1 MNPYVLKP
9 HLTRK
14 STFMAAD
21 DERVPAEL
29 FAAETTAPNLD
40 GFPYPLPSAKSDYTC
55 FAQGRNE
62 VLWLAGKSGVT
73 RYDKNADRKE
83 DIIMYFSARRHIP
96 SDNVS
101 RILADGD
108 GLWVLTDKG
117 VSHIEMISLTAEE
130 KAEMLLEETNTFVK
144 RRGMVSQRKIK
155 EHRNLESVYPYAAS
169 DNDGTFTA
177 CHEVG
182 ELFRYATFRRELGE
196 NDPKTVD
203 ARRTAT
209 ESCEAC
215 LLLMYIHGREEGF
228 IARSYHLTGEP
239 VPDDGIFYKRCGDT
253 AVCVETTHSVKKGRN
268 GEKIPCTH
276 PVPDRLAKLYRN
288 LGFTED
294 DITYKAD
301 TSSDEVTHQFLQMKL
316 AHDIL
321 GPDDS
326 ELDSIIKDA
335 CRRTMK
341 HIIDG
346 GFEFREHS
354 GESTTWAKWSKDYF
368 RSGTGY
374 VDAPLNAAEL
384 LMYLKVTMY
393 ITGEEGIWKET
404 YDKLVADGYAEL
416 SAKHR
421 DRFYQGAMSCDCMPE
436 EDLMYGDHMLALS
449 TFWML
454 TQLETDENL
463 LKTYRKAFKTWSD
476 TLLREHNPGYDFPYK
491 ISCPDEFIDI
501 EKDVEWFNR
510 FETSRLAASVKL
522 DRHDTPVRVR
532 RGEGDSAEE
541 ISALLPPD
549 ERFIKKYD
557 RNPFERS
564 SQPVERDLVIEGCY
578 NYTFAYWIG
587 RYYGFIAEEEKDA

>member
-1 MNPYVLKP
+1 MKPYVLKP

-21 DERVPAEL
+21 DVRVPQEL
-29 FAAETTAPNLD
+29 RTAKITAPDLD
-40 GFPYPLPSAKSDYTC
+40 GFPYPLPSAKGDYTC
-55 FAQGRNE
+55 SACGNNGVEWF
-62 VLWLAGKSGVT
+62 AGKSGVT
-73 RYDKNADRKE
+73 RYDKNAERKE

-96 SDNVS
+96 SDNVIN
-101 RILADGD
+101 ILPDGD

-117 VSHIEMISLTAEE
+117 VSHIEMLWLTAEE

-144 RRGMVSQRKIK
+144 RRGMVSQRKMQ
-155 EHRNLESVYPYAAS
+155 EHRNLASVYPYASS

-182 ELFRYATFRRELGE
+182 ELFRYATFKRELGE
-196 NDPKTVD
+196 NHPKTLD

-228 IARSYHLTGEP
+228 ISRSYHLTGEP
-239 VPDDGIFYKRCGDT
+239 VPNDGYFYKRCGDT
-253 AVCVETTHSVKKGRN
+253 AVCVETTRSVETGRC
-268 GEKIPCTH
+268 GEKVPCGY
-276 PVPDRLAKLYRN
+276 PVPDRLAHLYRD

-321 GPDDS
+321 GPDDR
-326 ELDSIIKDA
+326 ELDDIIKNA

-346 GFEFREHS
+346 GFEFRESS
-354 GESTTWAKWSKDYF
+354 GVSTTWAKWSKEYF
-368 RSGTGY
+368 QSGTGY

-393 ITGEEGIWKET
+393 ITGEKGLWQET
-404 YDKLVADGYAEL
+404 YDKLIADGYAEL
-416 SAKHR
+416 SVKHR
-421 DRFYQGAMSCDCMPE
+421 DRFYQGAMSCNCLPE

-454 TQLETDENL
+454 TQLEEDEML
-463 LKTYRKAFKTWSD
+463 LSVYRKAFQTWND

-491 ISCPDEFIDI
+491 LSCPDEFIDM
-501 EKDVEWFNR
+501 EKDIEWFNR
-510 FETSRLAASVKL
+510 FETSRLAASVNLK
-522 DRHDTPVRVR
+522 RHDVPIRVR
-532 RGEGDSAEE
+532 RGDAEKPE

-549 ERFIKKYD
+549 ERFIEKYD
-557 RNPFERS
+557 RNPFEKS
-564 SQPVERDLVIEGCY
+564 EQPLERDLVVEGCY

-587 RYYGFIAEEEKDA
+587 RYYGLIAEEGANA

>member
-1 MNPYVLKP
+1 MKPYILKP

-14 STFMAAD
+14 STFMATD
-21 DERVPAEL
+21 DARVPREL
-29 FAAETTAPNLD
+29 LETQPTAPVLD
-40 GFPYPLPSAKSDYTC
+40 GFPYPLPSLKSEYTC
-55 FAQGRNE
+55 SAKGSNGVEWFG
-62 VLWLAGKSGVT
+62 GKTGIT
-73 RYDKNADRKE
+73 RFDKNAERKE

-96 SDNVS
+96 SDNVLN
-101 RILADGD
+101 ILADGD
-108 GLWVLTDKG
+108 GLWALTDKG
-117 VSHIEMISLTAEE
+117 VAHIEM
-130 KAEMLLEETNTFVK
+130 EMLTSEERAEILLDETNTFVK
-144 RRGMVSQRKIK
+144 RRGMVSQREIR
-155 EHRNLESVYPYAAS
+155 EHRNPESVYPYTAS

-182 ELFRYATFRRELGE
+182 ELFRYATFKRELGE
-196 NDPKTVD
+196 DNPKTRQ
-203 ARRTAT
+203 ARLSAT

-239 VPDDGIFYKRCGDT
+239 VPDDGIFYKRNGDT
-253 AVCVETTHSVKKGRN
+253 ATCLETTQSTRRGRN

-276 PVPDRLAKLYRN
+276 PIPDRLAALYRN

-321 GPDDS
+321 GPDDP
-326 ELDSIIKDA
+326 ELDEIIKDA

-354 GESTTWAKWSKDYF
+354 GESTTWAKWSRDYF
-368 RSGTGY
+368 KSGAGY

-393 ITGEEGIWKET
+393 VTGEKGIWQET
-404 YDKLVADGYAEL
+404 HDKLIADGYADL
-416 SAKHR
+416 ALKHR
-421 DRFYQGAMSCDCMPE
+421 DRFYQGAMNCDCLPE

-454 TQLETDENL
+454 TQLEDDEKML
-463 LKTYRKAFKTWSD
+463 GVYRTAFKTWSD

-491 ISCPDEFIDI
+491 LSCPDEFIDI

-510 FETSRLAASVKL
+510 FEKSRLAASVRL
-522 DRHDTPVRVR
+522 ERHDIPIRTK
-532 RGEGDSAEE
+532 RGDVDWAEL
-541 ISALLPPD
+541 SALLPPD
-549 ERFIKKYD
+549 ERFITKYD
-557 RNPFERS
+557 RNPFDNKKQS
-564 SQPVERDLVIEGCY
+564 VEDDLVIEGCY

-587 RYYGFIAEEEKDA
+587 RYYGFIAEEGNR